1 MDRWIRLCVMDMGID
16 MRIDKGWD
24 GKEEEGRVW
33 IEHPLIKPKSIERR
47 EYQISIAEAAKK
59 RNTLVVLPT
68 GLGKTTIA
76 LLLIADM
83 LNQGKR
89 ALFLA
94 PTRVLVHQHYNFLKE
109 NLLSSDVVVLTGEVQ
124 KYERVDVWSNADVV
138 CSTPQITLNDIERGF
153 INAGDFALLVFDE
166 VHRAVGDYSYV
177 RIASLLLTDSSYTT
191 TRIVGFTATLPD
203 DRERV
208 LEIARNLRIER
219 IEVRDESS
227 PDVRPY
233 IKDTRVEFVTVD
245 LTPLMRRI
253 RVHVEKALQR
263 RLEELKSLGI
273 INSTRVNLSH
283 LINARESIAGIRGSA
298 RALYSAIR
306 LSHALKVLDTQ
317 GITAFTRFYERL
329 REKGGVGVRDL
340 LEDGELKHAFELA
353 RGAEVSGLEHPKLSR
368 LIEILRKEGFSS
380 SEYDYSSSSSS
391 VSSNNSRRGKAIVFT
406 SYRDS
411 VEVITSRLRDS
422 GFRVGYLIGKAGM
435 YGLRQDEQVEAVSR
449 FKAGEYDILVATS
462 VGEEGLDIAECNLV
476 IFYDNV
482 PSAIRFVQRK
492 GRTGRRIPGKV
503 IVLVAKDTIDEAYHW
518 ISRRKV
524 RQVRS
529 IADIVNRMIANSSS
543 SRDSNSVGSRS
554 KSYSSS
560 CSNSNTNITNLDDFI
575 R

>member
-1 MDRWIRLCVMDMGID
+1 MCDGVGMD
-16 MRIDKGWD
+16 MRIDKDWD
-24 GKEEEGRVW
+24 KEEGKVW
-33 IEHPLIKPKSIERR
+33 VEHPLIRPKSIERR
-47 EYQISIAEAAKK
+47 EYQISIADTAKTS
-59 RNTLVVLPT
+59 NTLVVLPT

-94 PTRVLVHQHYNFLKE
+94 PTRVLVHQHYNFLNEHLVDSKV
-109 NLLSSDVVVLTGEVQ
+109 SVLTGEVHRH
-124 KYERVDVWSNADVV
+124 ERIDIWNSTDVV
-138 CSTPQITLNDIERGF
+138 CSTPQITLNDIERGLV
-153 INAGDFALLVFDE
+153 NAGDFALLVFDE
-166 VHRAVGDYSYV
+166 AHRAVGDYPYA
-177 RIASLLLTDSSYTT
+177 RIASLLITGSSNV
-191 TRIVGFTATLPD
+191 TRVVGFTATLPD

-208 LEIARNLRIER
+208 LEIVRNLMIER

-233 IKDTRVEFVTVD
+233 IKDTKVEFVTVD
-245 LTPLMRRI
+245 LTPVMRRI
-253 RVHVEKALQR
+253 RAHVNNALQK

-273 INSTRVNLSH
+273 INSTRVNLSN
-283 LINARESIAGIRGSA
+283 LIDAREVIVGKGSA

-317 GITAFTRFYERL
+317 GIRAFTRFYERL
-329 REKGGVGVRDL
+329 REKSGVGVRDL
-340 LEDGELKHAFELA
+340 LEDGELRHAFELA

-368 LIEILRKEGFSS
+368 LVDVLREEGFSRHDGYNDTS
-380 SEYDYSSSSSS
+380 IG
-391 VSSNNSRRGKAIVFT
+391 SNITNDRRGKAIVFT
-406 SYRDS
+406 TYRDS

-422 GFRVGYLIGKAGM
+422 GFKVGYLIGKAGM
-435 YGLRQDEQVEAVSR
+435 YGLRQEEQIDAVSR

-503 IVLVAKDTIDEAYHW
+503 IVLVTRDTIDEAYHW

-529 IADIVNRMIANSSS
+529 IADTVNRMIA
-543 SRDSNSVGSRS
+543 DGKGSNSASRGN
-554 KSYSSS
+554 KFYSSA
-560 CSNSNTNITNLDDFI
+560 NLTNLDDFI

>member
-1 MDRWIRLCVMDMGID
+1 MD
-16 MRIDKGWD
+16 MRIDKDWD
-24 GKEEEGRVW
+24 KEEGKVW
-33 IEHPLIKPKSIERR
+33 VEHPLIRPKSIERR
-47 EYQISIAEAAKK
+47 EYQISIADTAKTS
-59 RNTLVVLPT
+59 NTLVVLPT

-94 PTRVLVHQHYNFLKE
+94 PTRVLVHQHYNFLNEHLVDSKV
-109 NLLSSDVVVLTGEVQ
+109 SVLTGEVHRH
-124 KYERVDVWSNADVV
+124 ERIDIWNSTDVV
-138 CSTPQITLNDIERGF
+138 CSTPQITLNDIERGLV
-153 INAGDFALLVFDE
+153 NAGDFALLVFDE
-166 VHRAVGDYSYV
+166 AHRAVGDYPYA
-177 RIASLLLTDSSYTT
+177 RIASLLITGSSNV
-191 TRIVGFTATLPD
+191 TRVVGFTATLPD

-208 LEIARNLRIER
+208 LEIVRNLMIER

-233 IKDTRVEFVTVD
+233 IKDTKVEFVTVD
-245 LTPLMRRI
+245 LTPVMRRI
-253 RVHVEKALQR
+253 RAHVNNALQK

-273 INSTRVNLSH
+273 INSTRVNLSN
-283 LINARESIAGIRGSA
+283 LIDAREVIVGKGSA

-317 GITAFTRFYERL
+317 GIRAFTRFYERL
-329 REKGGVGVRDL
+329 REKSGVGVRDL
-340 LEDGELKHAFELA
+340 LEDGELRHAFELA

-368 LIEILRKEGFSS
+368 LVDVLREEGFSRHDGYNDTS
-380 SEYDYSSSSSS
+380 IG
-391 VSSNNSRRGKAIVFT
+391 SNITNDRRGKAIVFT
-406 SYRDS
+406 TYRDS

-422 GFRVGYLIGKAGM
+422 GFKVGYLIGKAGM
-435 YGLRQDEQVEAVSR
+435 YGLRQEEQIDAVSR

-503 IVLVAKDTIDEAYHW
+503 IVLVTRDTIDEAYHW

-529 IADIVNRMIANSSS
+529 IADTVNRMIA
-543 SRDSNSVGSRS
+543 DGKGSNSASRGN
-554 KSYSSS
+554 KFYSSA
-560 CSNSNTNITNLDDFI
+560 NLTNLDDFI

>member
-1 MDRWIRLCVMDMGID
+1 MD
-16 MRIDKGWD
+16 MRIDNGW
-24 GKEEEGRVW
+24 GGNEEGKLWV
-33 IEHPLIKPKSIERR
+33 EHPLIRPKSIERR
-47 EYQISIAEAAKK
+47 EYQISIADIAKK
-59 RNTLVVLPT
+59 SNTLVVLPT

-76 LLLIADM
+76 LLLIADI
-83 LNQGKR
+83 LNKGKR

-109 NLLSSDVVVLTGEVQ
+109 HLVGSKVSVLTGEVQ
-124 KYERVDVWSNADVV
+124 RYERIDIWKSADVV
-138 CSTPQITLNDIERGF
+138 CSTPQIALNDIERGF
-153 INAGDFALLVFDE
+153 ISAGDFALLVFDE
-166 VHRAVGDYSYV
+166 AHRAVGDYSYA
-177 RIASLLLTDSSYTT
+177 RIASLLVTGSSNVK
-191 TRIVGFTATLPD
+191 IVGFTATLPD

-208 LEIARNLRIER
+208 LEIVRNLMIER
-219 IEVRDESS
+219 VEVRDESS

-245 LTPLMRRI
+245 LTPVMRRI
-253 RVHVEKALQR
+253 RVHVENALQR

-283 LINARESIAGIRGSA
+283 LIDAREVIAGKGSA

-317 GITAFTRFYERL
+317 GISAFTRFYERL
-329 REKGGVGVRDL
+329 KEKSGIGVRDL
-340 LEDGELKHAFELA
+340 LEDGELRHAFELA

-368 LIEILRKEGFSS
+368 LVEVLRKEGFSKS
-380 SEYDYSSSSSS
+380 DGHDHTSTSGSDSDSDSDGYSGSGSGSGSGI
-391 VSSNNSRRGKAIVFT
+391 NNRRGKAIVFT
-406 SYRDS
+406 TYRDS

-422 GFRVGYLIGKAGM
+422 GFKVGYLIGKAGA
-435 YGLRQDEQVEAVSR
+435 YGLRQEEQIDAVSR

-492 GRTGRRIPGKV
+492 GRTGRRMPGKV
-503 IVLVAKDTIDEAYHW
+503 IVLVAKGTIDEAYHW
-518 ISRRKV
+518 IGRRKV

-529 IADIVNRMIANSSS
+529 IADAVNRMIADGKGSESARSSKFYSSS
-543 SRDSNSVGSRS
+543 SL
-554 KSYSSS
+554 
-560 CSNSNTNITNLDDFI
+560 TNLDDFI